1 MKFLIAIEP
10 GTDTTAYGVV
20 VPDLPGCFS
29 AGDTLEEAFDNAREA
44 IDAHC
49 EILAEDSQ
57 HLPAPAAMAVHQAN
71 PDFVGWVWAMVDVP
85 VESYWGQ
92 QKKSTL
98 RFPDARCDALTNTRV
113 PTDKPA
119 AGFWQRQRGRQCADS
134 ARRTISSF
142 YKV

>member
-85 VESYWGQ
+85 VESYWGPAE
-92 QKKSTL
+92 KVNITIPGRTL
-98 RFPDARCDALTNTRV
+98 RRIDEYARAHGQTRSGFLAE
-113 PTDKPA
+113 A
-119 AGFWQRQRGRQCADS
+119 ARQAMR
-134 ARRTISSF
+134 
-142 YKV
+142 

>member
-10 GTDTTAYGVV
+10 GTETTAYGVV

-85 VESYWGQ
+85 VESYWGPAE
-92 QKKSTL
+92 KVNITIPGRTL
-98 RFPDARCDALTNTRV
+98 RRIDEYARAHGQTRSGFLAE
-113 PTDKPA
+113 A
-119 AGFWQRQRGRQCADS
+119 ARQAMR
-134 ARRTISSF
+134 
-142 YKV
+142 

>member
-29 AGDTLEEAFDNAREA
+29 AGDTLEQAFDNAREA

-85 VESYWGQ
+85 VESYWGPAE
-92 QKKSTL
+92 KVNITIPGRTL
-98 RFPDARCDALTNTRV
+98 RRIDEYARAHGQTRSGFLAE
-113 PTDKPA
+113 A
-119 AGFWQRQRGRQCADS
+119 ARQAMR
-134 ARRTISSF
+134 
-142 YKV
+142 